1 MTLFSPAAHAQP
13 FFLKAAAGE
22 RYCLFHP
29 AAGLCRGGMVY
40 LHPFGEEMNKSRR
53 MAALQARAL
62 AAQGIAVL
70 QIDLYGCGDSGGDFA
85 DARWEHWLDD
95 AALGCQ
101 WLAARLGRPVGLWG
115 LRLGAL
121 LALDYAR
128 RQSERGAAAPQ
139 RLLLWQP
146 VHSGSAFLTQ
156 FLRLRMAN
164 AMLAEDGA
172 QKTGTAALRE
182 QLRAGEA
189 LEVAGYE
196 LAPELA
202 GALDALELAKLPAP
216 PCPVHWFDVVA
227 AEGRPLAPASAKL
240 TAAWLEQ
247 GVALQAQAVAG
258 QQFWGTQ
265 EIAICEALIEAS
277 SAALGDGAGLGATGV
292 GNANN
297 DGANGILDNAAN
309 GAGDKAGGDGIRER
323 RHAI

>member
-29 AAGLCRGGMVY
+29 ALGACRGGMVY
-40 LHPFGEEMNKSRR
+40 LHPFGEEMNKARR

-62 AAQGIAVL
+62 AARGIAVL
-70 QIDLYGCGDSGGDFA
+70 QIDLHGCGDSSGDFA
-85 DARWEHWLDD
+85 DARWEQWLDD
-95 AALGCQ
+95 VALGMQ

-128 RQSERGAAAPQ
+128 RQREQGGPAPA

-146 VHSGSAFLTQ
+146 VHNGSTFLTQ

-164 AMLAEDGA
+164 EMLAEDGA

-196 LAPELA
+196 LAPALA
-202 GALDALELAKLPAP
+202 DALDALDLAKLPP
-216 PCPVHWFDVVA
+216 PSCPVHWFDVVA
-227 AEGRPLAPASAKL
+227 AEGRPLTPASAKL
-240 TAAWLEQ
+240 TAAWLAH
-247 GVALQAQAVAG
+247 GVALQAQAVVG
-258 QQFWGTQ
+258 LQFWGTQ
-265 EIAICEALIEAS
+265 EISTCEALIEAGN
-277 SAALGDGAGLGATGV
+277 AVFDDGAGV
-292 GNANN
+292 VIGNDFAN
-297 DGANGILDNAAN
+297 
-309 GAGDKAGGDGIRER
+309 AGGSSEGQAAAGVP
-323 RHAI
+323 HAV